1 MRKIPIILKNVNI
14 EVMTKLLNS
23 VAKRYGCHVEYIAE
37 DNRIQFKGDISCCRH
52 VTEEVLAFFPKTTE
66 KSSLPF
72 NCPIDEKHNGLKSI
86 QPARKRYKK
95 CFR

>member
-1 MRKIPIILKNVNI
+1 
-14 EVMTKLLNS
+14 
-23 VAKRYGCHVEYIAE
+23 
-37 DNRIQFKGDISCCRH
+37 
-52 VTEEVLAFFPKTTE
+52 VLAFFPKTTE